1 MLNSSILDIALG
13 MVFLFVLVSLLC
25 SAVNEMLAQVF
36 RMRSK
41 NLEAGL
47 GNLLQSGEGNKLA
60 DDLYKHP
67 LINGLSKPGQK
78 PSYIPPKNFTL
89 ALMDIMTGNTGKL
102 PSDNQSLIE
111 TIEKQGL
118 FAQTEAGRS
127 IILLLHEAGDD
138 VERARRNVESWYNDA
153 MDRVGGW
160 YKQKTQVIIFSIAL
174 IVCTALNIDTIKISQ
189 TLWTD
194 IALRQALVEAAS
206 STDIAGLMAQPVE
219 QKTPA
224 TGDDKSPAQPDNKAE
239 ADAPAMNAAAIKGI
253 EQSARTAGALIGQIR
268 ELHLPIGWKKPDGQ
282 WAFAGFGFMEWLV
295 KILGILVTT
304 FAGSLGAP
312 FWFQLLNKIVDL
324 RAAGKQPGKSSS

>member
-1 MLNSSILDIALG
+1 MG
-13 MVFLFVLVSLLC
+13 MVFLFVLISLLC
-25 SAVNEMLAQVF
+25 SAINEMLAQF
-36 RMRSK
+36 LRLRAK

-47 GNLLQSGEGNKLA
+47 GNLLQSGDENKLA

-67 LINGLSKPGQK
+67 LINGLSKEGQK

-102 PSDNQSLIE
+102 PADNKALIE

-118 FAQTEAGRS
+118 FAKTEAGRS

-138 VERARRNVESWYNDA
+138 VEKARKNLEGWYNDA

-160 YKQKTQVIIFSIAL
+160 YKQKTQAVIFIVAL
-174 IVCTALNIDTIKISQ
+174 IVCTALNIDAIKISQ

-206 STDIAGLMAQPVE
+206 STDIAGLMTQASAEQKPAGDAAAAAQPNEPAPVE
-219 QKTPA
+219 GST
-224 TGDDKSPAQPDNKAE
+224 DN
-239 ADAPAMNAAAIKGI
+239 IQ
-253 EQSARTAGALIGQIR
+253 QSAKTAGALFERINA
-268 ELHLPIGWKKPDGQ
+268 LHLPIGWKLPDGQ

-295 KILGILVTT
+295 KIMGILITT

>member
-13 MVFLFVLVSLLC
+13 MVFLFVLISLLC
-25 SAVNEMLAQVF
+25 SAINEMLAQF
-36 RMRSK
+36 LRMRAK

-47 GNLLQSGEGNKLA
+47 VNLLQSGEGNQLV

-67 LINGLSKPGQK
+67 LINGLSKTGQK

-102 PSDNQSLIE
+102 PSDNKALIA
-111 TIEKQGL
+111 TIEQQGL
-118 FAQTEAGRS
+118 FAKTEAGRS

-138 VERARRNVESWYNDA
+138 AEKARKNLEGWYSDA

-160 YKQKTQVIIFSIAL
+160 YKQKTQAVIFIVAL
-174 IVCTALNIDTIKISQ
+174 IVCTTLNIDSIKISQ

-206 STDIAGLMAQPVE
+206 STDIAGLMAQESVKQKPVPADDVEAAVQPNEQAPVE
-219 QKTPA
+219 
-224 TGDDKSPAQPDNKAE
+224 GSMDN
-239 ADAPAMNAAAIKGI
+239 IQ
-253 EQSARTAGALIGQIR
+253 QSAKTAGVLFERINA
-268 ELHLPIGWKKPDGQ
+268 LHLPIGWKLPGGQ

-295 KILGILVTT
+295 KIMGILITT

-324 RAAGKQPGKSSS
+324 RAAGKQPAKSGG

>member
-1 MLNSSILDIALG
+1 MG

-47 GNLLQSGEGNKLA
+47 GNLLQSGEGNKLV

-67 LINGLSKPGQK
+67 LINGLSKEGQK

-102 PSDNQSLIE
+102 PSDNKALIE
-111 TIEKQGL
+111 SIEKQGL
-118 FAQTEAGRS
+118 FAKTEAGKS
-127 IILLLHEAGDD
+127 IILLLYEAGDD
-138 VERARRNVESWYNDA
+138 AEKARKNLEGWYNDA

-160 YKQKTQVIIFSIAL
+160 YKQKTQIVIFAVAL
-174 IVCTALNIDTIKISQ
+174 IVCTALNIDAIKISQ

-194 IALRQALVEAAS
+194 IALRQALVQAAS
-206 STDIAGLMAQPVE
+206 STDVAGLMAQQPME

-224 TGDDKSPAQPDNKAE
+224 AGDDKSPELPDNPVE
-239 ADAPAMNAAAIKGI
+239 ADTAATRADAIKGI

-295 KILGILVTT
+295 KILGILITT

-324 RAAGKQPGKSSS
+324 RAAGKQPGKSGGQ

>member
-1 MLNSSILDIALG
+1 MLNSSILDIAMG

-47 GNLLQSGEGNKLA
+47 GNLLQSGEGNKLV

-67 LINGLSKPGQK
+67 LINGLSKEGQK

-102 PSDNQSLIE
+102 PSDNKALIE
-111 TIEKQGL
+111 TIEKQSL
-118 FAQTEAGRS
+118 FAKTEAGKS

-138 VERARRNVESWYNDA
+138 AEKARKNLEGWYNDA

-160 YKQKTQVIIFSIAL
+160 YKQKTQIVIFAVAL
-174 IVCTALNIDTIKISQ
+174 IVCTALNIDAIKISE
-189 TLWTD
+189 TLWRD
-194 IALRQALVEAAS
+194 IALRQALVEMAS
-206 STDIAGLMAQPVE
+206 SADITSLMAQQPAEQKPPELPDNPVE
-219 QKTPA
+219 ADTA
-224 TGDDKSPAQPDNKAE
+224 TTR
-239 ADAPAMNAAAIKGI
+239 ADAIKEI

-268 ELHLPIGWKKPDGQ
+268 ELHLPIGWKKPDDQ

-295 KILGILVTT
+295 KILGILITT

-324 RAAGKQPGKSSS
+324 RAAGKQPGKSGGQ

>member
-1 MLNSSILDIALG
+1 MLNSSILDIAMG
-13 MVFLFVLVSLLC
+13 MVFLFVLISLLC
-25 SAVNEMLAQVF
+25 SAINEMIAQF
-36 RMRSK
+36 MRMRAK

-47 GNLLQSGEGNKLA
+47 VNLLQSGGGNQLV

-67 LINGLSKPGQK
+67 LINGLSKTGQK

-102 PSDNQSLIE
+102 PTDNKALIA
-111 TIEKQGL
+111 TIEQQGL
-118 FAQTEAGRS
+118 FAKTEAGRS

-138 VERARRNVESWYNDA
+138 AEKARKNLEGWYNDA

-160 YKQKTQVIIFSIAL
+160 YKQKTQTVIFIIAL
-174 IVCTALNIDTIKISQ
+174 IVCAALNIDSIKISQ

-206 STDIAGLMAQPVE
+206 STDIAGLMTQASAEQKPAGDAAAAAQPNESAPVE
-219 QKTPA
+219 
-224 TGDDKSPAQPDNKAE
+224 GSSDN
-239 ADAPAMNAAAIKGI
+239 IQ
-253 EQSARTAGALIGQIR
+253 QSAKTAGALVEQIKG
-268 ELHLPIGWKKPDGQ
+268 LHLPIGWKLPDGQ

-295 KILGILVTT
+295 KIMGILITT

>member
-102 PSDNQSLIE
+102 PSDNKALIE

-118 FAQTEAGRS
+118 FAKTEAGKS

-138 VERARRNVESWYNDA
+138 AEKARKNLEGWYNDA

-160 YKQKTQVIIFSIAL
+160 YKQKTQIVIFAVAL
-174 IVCTALNIDTIKISQ
+174 IVCTALNIDAIKISQ

-206 STDIAGLMAQPVE
+206 SADMAGLMTQESAKQKPVPAGDAAIAAQPNEQAPVEGSMNDVQQSAKTAGVLVE
-219 QKTPA
+219 Q
-224 TGDDKSPAQPDNKAE
+224 
-239 ADAPAMNAAAIKGI
+239 IKG
-253 EQSARTAGALIGQIR
+253 
-268 ELHLPIGWKKPDGQ
+268 LHLPIGWKQSDGK
-282 WAFAGFGFMEWLV
+282 WVFAEFGFMEWLV

-324 RAAGKQPGKSSS
+324 RAAGKQPQKSGN